1 MTIDKG
7 LFVTFEGPDA
17 CGKSSIS
24 KMVYELL
31 IDFFK
36 DKDAVILTREPGGTK
51 VGELIREIL
60 VNYDVDA
67 RTEALLFAA
76 SRTEHTWSV
85 IMKAKANKKIILCDR
100 YLHSS
105 LVYQGIVKNLGYKNV
120 YKINQFGIAK
130 VKPDLIFYLTANP
143 KTLIDRKK
151 ADKTRNE
158 FDRLDNEFVKEETLK
173 KIIGGYASILQFD
186 NQTVF
191 KLDATKPQMDLALK
205 IFNTII
211 EKIKA

>member
-76 SRTEHTWSV
+76 SRTEHT
-85 IMKAKANKKIILCDR
+85 
-100 YLHSS
+100 
-105 LVYQGIVKNLGYKNV
+105 
-120 YKINQFGIAK
+120 
-130 VKPDLIFYLTANP
+130 
-143 KTLIDRKK
+143 
-151 ADKTRNE
+151 
-158 FDRLDNEFVKEETLK
+158 
-173 KIIGGYASILQFD
+173 
-186 NQTVF
+186 
-191 KLDATKPQMDLALK
+191 
-205 IFNTII
+205 
-211 EKIKA
+211 